1 MSRGIGDRC
10 LRVKTATIG
19 GRNRRYRVTVPEILE
34 VETYRKQA
42 EKLLGRRVADV
53 IADDDLYL
61 KGSTNPETLCRALVG
76 RRVAAVRRRGKL
88 LLLDFEDP
96 PATSGVAIRA
106 SESNGEDS
114 SPVEAHSQTE
124 SEGVTLGIHFGMTGR
139 LVVDGDVSIDRLL
152 YTSGEHRPEYARF
165 ALLFEGGGEL
175 VVSDPRRL
183 GRVELDPDESVL
195 GPDAME
201 LTREELVEALDDSR
215 AALKSRLLDQSRIA
229 GLGNLLVD
237 DILWR
242 AGLDP
247 HRHAGSL
254 EPGEIDRLLAAIR
267 DSLDELGERGGSHT
281 SELHAERH
289 QGGHCPLDG
298 AELRRDVIGG
308 RTTYWCPLHQ
318 H

>member
-1 MSRGIGDRC
+1 MG
-10 LRVKTATIG
+10 
-19 GRNRRYRVTVPEILE
+19 VPEILE
-34 VETYRKQA
+34 VETYRRQA

-61 KGSTNPETLCRALVG
+61 KGATTPETLSRALVG
-76 RRVAAVRRRGKL
+76 RQVAAVRRRGKL

-96 PATSGVAIRA
+96 PTTSGVAIRA
-106 SESNGEDS
+106 SESEGEDS
-114 SPVEAHSQTE
+114 SPVDVRSQTN
-124 SEGVTLGIHFGMTGR
+124 SPGVTLGIHFGMTGR
-139 LVVDGDVSIDRLL
+139 LVVDGDVAIDRLL

-165 ALLFEGGGEL
+165 ALLFDGGGEL

-183 GRVELDPDESVL
+183 GRVELDPDESQL

-201 LTREELVEALDDSR
+201 LTRSQLVEALDDSK

-242 AGLDP
+242 AGIDP
-247 HRHAGSL
+247 HRQAGSL
-254 EPGEIDRLLAAIR
+254 DSEEIDRLLTAIR
-267 DSLDELGERGGSHT
+267 ESLAELGARGGSHT
-281 SELHAERH
+281 SDLHAERH
-289 QGGHCPLDG
+289 EGGHCPLDG
-298 AELRRDVIGG
+298 AELRKDVIGG
-308 RTTYWCPLHQ
+308 RTTYWCPQHQ

>member
-1 MSRGIGDRC
+1 MGGGCRNYRGG
-10 LRVKTATIG
+10 
-19 GRNRRYRVTVPEILE
+19 VPEILE
-34 VETYRKQA
+34 VETYRRQA
-42 EKLLGRRVADV
+42 EKLVGRRVSDV

-61 KGSTNPETLCRALVG
+61 KGAATPEALSRALVG
-76 RRVAAVRRRGKL
+76 RRVSAVRRRGKL
-88 LLLDFEDP
+88 LLLDFDDP
-96 PATSGVAIRA
+96 PTTSGVPVRA
-106 SESNGEDS
+106 SEPDGEDS
-114 SPVEAHSQTE
+114 SIMEVRSQTGPG
-124 SEGVTLGIHFGMTGR
+124 GVTLGIHFGMTGR
-139 LVVDGDVSIDRLL
+139 LVVDGDAAIDRLL

-183 GRVELDPDESVL
+183 GRVELDPDESRL
-195 GPDAME
+195 GPDAMG
-201 LTREELVEALDDSR
+201 LTRSELVKALDDSR

-247 HRHAGSL
+247 HRPAGSL
-254 EPGEIDRLLAAIR
+254 DPHEVDSLLGAIR
-267 DSLDELGERGGSHT
+267 ASLDELGARGGSHT

-289 QGGHCPLDG
+289 EGGHCPLDG

-308 RTTYWCPLHQ
+308 RTTYWCPVHQ